1 MVDFFQLLVF
11 PIVAIVLFAEI
22 RDKPRMWTKD
32 LIHVLAHRAK
42 TYMIKQTFS
51 VIFMIKLFNL
61 MRKKSSL
68 RDTTLL
74 MLDRLNHCEC

>member
-1 MVDFFQLLVF
+1 MADFFQLLIF

-42 TYMIKQTFS
+42 TYMIKQTF
-51 VIFMIKLFNL
+51 
-61 MRKKSSL
+61 
-68 RDTTLL
+68 
-74 MLDRLNHCEC
+74 